1 MDHTDIQDVLIIG
14 GSYAGLSAAMALGRA
29 MRKVL
34 IVDSGRPCNRQTPHS
49 HNFITRDGETPAV
62 IAAIA
67 KDQVLQYPTV
77 SWQDGK
83 AITAVKKDLYFEV
96 ETEAGAVYK
105 SRKILFATGVTD
117 VMPGI
122 KGFAESWGISV
133 LHCPYCHG
141 YEVRHRKLG
150 IIGNGDVGYHLA
162 SLIHNWSRD
171 LAIFTDGPAN
181 FSPEQLAKIKSHN
194 IEIREGELD
203 TLEHKNGYLAAVVLK
218 DGNRYVKDAL
228 FARIPFVQHC
238 TLPLALGCATDE
250 QGYIKTDE
258 FKKTSVAGVYAAGD
272 NTTMMR
278 AVSNA
283 VAAGALA
290 GSMINKELIDEDF

>member
-1 MDHTDIQDVLIIG
+1 MDQTGILDVLIIG
-14 GSYAGLSAAMALGRA
+14 GSYAGLSAAMALGRS

-34 IVDSGRPCNRQTPHS
+34 IIDSGRPCNRQTPHS
-49 HNFITRDGETPAV
+49 HNFITRDGETPAA

-67 KDQVLQYPTV
+67 KEQVLQYPTV
-77 SWQDGK
+77 SWLDGK
-83 AITAVKKDLYFEV
+83 ATAAVKKEFYFEV
-96 ETEAGAVYK
+96 ETASGAVYW
-105 SRKILFATGVTD
+105 SRKILFATGIRD
-117 VMPGI
+117 IMPEME
-122 KGFAESWGISV
+122 GFAESWGISV

-141 YEVRHRKLG
+141 YEIRHRKLG
-150 IIGNGDVGYHLA
+150 IIGNGDMGFHLA

-171 LAIFTDGPAN
+171 LTIFTNGAAD

-194 IEIREGELD
+194 IEIEEGVLD
-203 TLEHKNGYLAAVVLK
+203 KLEHKNGYLAAVLLK
-218 DGNRYVKDAL
+218 EGSRHTKDAL
-228 FARIPFVQHC
+228 FARVPFAQHS
-238 TLPLALGCATDE
+238 TLPVALGCATDE

-258 FKKTSVAGVYAAGD
+258 FKKTSVAGVFAAGD

-283 VAAGALA
+283 VAAGAMA